1 MAYNNY
7 QQFPFWDFVR
17 AFDNQH
23 GAGVD
28 HQAEGFPGPQ
38 PHPEETGDHQHPA
51 QAFGFGGPFG
61 WGGGFGRGPWGGRGG
76 HRGRH
81 GPGQHGGPHE
91 RRGSRGPSRER
102 GPEGERP
109 EGEPADGPSHGR
121 RGGRHHHGRREHSH
135 SDGEHSGSDRES
147 SPHGRRGPRG
157 CGRRGRGGPHG
168 HGPRGWGGHPRGPPP
183 PPFGGPGGF
192 DMSGLMQALSNH
204 PLAQAFRGFAEQ
216 APGNGTDQQRSG
228 TIVSENDDV
237 NSFVPPVDVFSTER
251 AYVLHIALP
260 GAKKE
265 DVGVHW
271 DEDKGVLNIAGVVY
285 RQGDEEFLQTL
296 AQSERKVG
304 VFERIVKLPPGDAEK
319 EEVDGAMITAK
330 LEDGVLVVTV
340 PKVEKE
346 WTEVKKVDIM

>member
-1 MAYNNY
+1 MEQVLTIRLRGSLDLNHI
-7 QQFPFWDFVR
+7 QKKPEIISI
-17 AFDNQH
+17 QH
-23 GAGVD
+23 KPSGSEDHSVGEVGLEEDHGVD
-28 HQAEGFPGPQ
+28 AVVIEEDMDQDNTAVLMKGEDLEV
-38 PHPEETGDHQHPA
+38 HPESEVPKENAQKVSRQMDHPMVVEVA
-51 QAFGFGGPFG
+51 DIITVEENIPTRTESILGVIES
-61 WGGGFGRGPWGGRGG
+61 
-76 HRGRH
+76 HRH
-81 GPGQHGGPHE
+81 MEDADQ
-91 RRGSRGPSRER
+91 
-102 GPEGERP
+102 EGAVDGVE
-109 EGEPADGPSHGR
+109 EDLMDMVLEDGEATQEV
-121 RGGRHHHGRREHSH
+121 HHHHH
-135 SDGEHSGSDRES
+135 
-147 SPHGRRGPRG
+147 
-157 CGRRGRGGPHG
+157 
-168 HGPRGWGGHPRGPPP
+168 
-183 PPFGGPGGF
+183 
-192 DMSGLMQALSNH
+192 LVA
-204 PLAQAFRGFAEQ
+204 Q